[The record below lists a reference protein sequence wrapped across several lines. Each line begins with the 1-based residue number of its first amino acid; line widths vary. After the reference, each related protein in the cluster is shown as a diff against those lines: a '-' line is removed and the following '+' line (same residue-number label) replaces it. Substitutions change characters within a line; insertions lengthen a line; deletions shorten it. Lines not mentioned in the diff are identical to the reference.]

1 LETPVPPM
9 SKQYDSSDPEQVKKQ
24 RKELAGDDKI
34 AQEDLKALL
43 NSVAFR
49 RFVWRYLG
57 ICRFMALSYAGDSI
71 AATNFNEGMRS
82 VGNTLFDDIRRANPK
97 AFIEMM
103 EEARLKMETRKEKPD
118 AARDDSSDHDD
129 D

>member
-1 LETPVPPM
+1 M
-9 SKQYDSSDPEQVKKQ
+9 SDHYDASDPKHVKKE
-24 RKELAGDDKI
+24 RKELAADDKI
-34 AQEDLKALL
+34 AQEDLKDLL

-57 ICRFMALSYAGDSI
+57 ICRLMDLSYAGENT

-82 VGNTLFDDIRRANPK
+82 IGNKIFDDIRRANPK

-103 EEARLKMETRKEKPD
+103 EEARLRTETRKEKPD
-118 AARDDSSDHDD
+118 GGRDDEDGDGD
-129 D
+129 